1 MNLRAGEVVSVR
13 VEKVRIFN
21 ALAGILRERARGDS
35 ERVMAVS
42 GEKPPKSRQLGVF
55 ERSGL
60 SWREKT
66 LQDK

>member
-1 MNLRAGEVVSVR
+1 V
-13 VEKVRIFN
+13 I
-21 ALAGILRERARGDS
+21 
-35 ERVMAVS
+35 AVS

-55 ERSGL
+55 ERSGP